1 MCLWPLGK
9 VMWKACKK
17 PEWVHLNLQ
26 KNIKTELEQFLSL
39 WTPGRLC
46 TARFFQNWLQS
57 GLFWEVASVKVELF
71 RKMLFLCVQ
80 IACSMILFKKQ
91 SGGKI
96 WREYLMLKLWK
107 ANLYQLQS
115 KKLKCTWTVTQG
127 KINFPFKL
135 IFLLVKQSLQ
145 FQLSFILLLYLFRA
159 GIRQGSYKWYEFR
172 KFRQTFL

>member
-57 GLFWEVASVKVELF
+57 GLFWEVASVNVELF

-91 SGGKI
+91 SGSKI

-115 KKLKCTWTVTQG
+115 KKLKVRVKST
-127 KINFPFKL
+127 
-135 IFLLVKQSLQ
+135 FLLNSFFPWSNSLQ
-145 FQLSFILLLYLFRA
+145 FQLSFILLPYLFRA

>member
-9 VMWKACKK
+9 VIWKACKK

-46 TARFFQNWLQS
+46 TARFFPNWLQS
-57 GLFWEVASVKVELF
+57 GFFWEVASVKVELF

-107 ANLYQLQS
+107 ANSFSCKAKSWSAPEQS
-115 KKLKCTWTVTQG
+115 LRVKST
-127 KINFPFKL
+127 
-135 IFLLVKQSLQ
+135 FLLN
-145 FQLSFILLLYLFRA
+145 SFFSWSNRVCNFNSVSFFCFTSSGL
-159 GIRQGSYKWYEFR
+159 E
-172 KFRQTFL
+172 